1 MLNTA
6 LVFFNTKQVSID
18 ANDICSAG
26 KHCRCKEPLLERKKE
41 RKKERKTTT
50 K

>member
-1 MLNTA
+1 MDKQVSGGRVLLNTA

-26 KHCRCKEPLLERKKE
+26 KHCRCKEPLLGVP
-41 RKKERKTTT
+41 
-50 K
+50 